1 MDGTNNIPFSIKLT
15 EYFNNVDEN
24 QKSLYLFLFMV
35 IIIGVHYISYYTYT
49 NYLLTIIIGV
59 FS

>member
-24 QKSLYLFLFMV
+24 QKSLYLFL
-35 IIIGVHYISYYTYT
+35 
-49 NYLLTIIIGV
+49 LW
-59 FS
+59 